1 MGTAGDI
8 YGGANW
14 FYGVPEHAKGAT
26 DSAGWSMAG
35 IGADYIGLMQT
46 AGQLGGEAMG
56 AATVAANI
64 ATPIIS
70 KGLMAMMAMSNLC
83 GFGEPDNGLHFDNGA
98 KEFHGVAQDLD
109 QTDSPGTWEGDASDA
124 YGAQNDAH
132 RSRAEELAKLDASV
146 KAVIEREAGQLKH
159 TRDTLDHTQTALG
172 LAIPVAIALKLSGP
186 WGPAAAMAFEIATKA
201 PAMIIAT
208 ESFGR
213 MVSDSANNA
222 TELRRA
228 GGGYERVAADAHVD

>member
-14 FYGVPEHAKGAT
+14 FYGIPEHAK
-26 DSAGWSMAG
+26 SAADNVGWSMAE
-35 IGADYIGLMQT
+35 IGTDYIGLMQT
-46 AGQLGGEAMG
+46 LGQVGGETMG
-56 AATVAANI
+56 ATTLAANL

-83 GFGEPDNGLHFDNGA
+83 GFGEPDNGLHFENGA
-98 KEFHGVAQDLD
+98 KEFHGVAQELD
-109 QTDSPGTWEGDASDA
+109 QTDSPETWEGDASSA

-146 KAVIEREAGQLKH
+146 KAVVQREAGQLKH

-172 LAIPVAIALKLSGP
+172 LCIPVAIGLKFAGP
-186 WGPAAAMAFEIATKA
+186 EGPALSLAFEIASVA
-201 PAMIIAT
+201 ASLPIAV

-213 MVSDSANNA
+213 MVSDSAHNA

-228 GGGYERVAADAHVD
+228 GGGYDRIAADAHVD